1 MELSLAQ
8 NIRRFRKERRLTQEQ
23 LAETVGVTLGAVYKW
38 ESGQSIPELRILV
51 ELADFFVFPLMY

>member
-23 LAETVGVTLGAVYKW
+23 LAETVGVTLGAVYN
-38 ESGQSIPELRILV
+38 GNPDNPYRN
-51 ELADFFVFPLMY
+51 